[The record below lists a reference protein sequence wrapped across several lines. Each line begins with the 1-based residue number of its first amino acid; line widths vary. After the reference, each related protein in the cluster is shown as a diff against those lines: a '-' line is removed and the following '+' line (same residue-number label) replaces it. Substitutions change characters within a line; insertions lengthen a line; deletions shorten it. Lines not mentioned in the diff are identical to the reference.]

1 MEDLSRLTCLLKGFY
16 SALNFLI
23 DPFCLSLLEHI
34 QEGIPEVSQ
43 PKSEIP
49 GQSIIGNSW
58 YWPTQIG
65 NSRKGL
71 VQFKNSRLANFGI
84 SCFGLAHFRN
94 SRFGWLISGIP
105 HLGRLV
111 SGIPD
116 LVLAHQKIFWKNVI
130 FWHVFHSYE
139 SLFGFLL
146 LFNQMTRIFCKTKTL
161 LPAWSR
167 SSNIKTS
174 TYEVTTAYSTNE
186 NPRTDKLSRAINQVL
201 PPSLMV
207 YS

>member
-94 SRFGWLISGIP
+94 SRFGWPISGIP

-146 LFNQMTRIFCKTKTL
+146 YSIRWQGYSAKRKRSFLREIGAQTLKPPHTKSPPPTQQMKIL
-161 LPAWSR
+161 VH
-167 SSNIKTS
+167 TS
-174 TYEVTTAYSTNE
+174 WVG
-186 NPRTDKLSRAINQVL
+186 
-201 PPSLMV
+201 
-207 YS
+207 